1 MTVDPRNYRGVFVAS
16 ASLEWGCTNGMSWP
30 QCRCAK
36 CVIRYTGRRL
46 AGQYGRD
53 RALEILAGRDEAAN
67 ADLAA
72 WNRLGSRK
80 RAAA

>member
-1 MTVDPRNYRGVFVAS
+1 VTVDPRNYRGIFVAA

-36 CVIRYTGRRL
+36 CVVAFTGQRL
-46 AGQYGRD
+46 ARQYGRD
-53 RALEILAGRDEAAN
+53 RAVEILAGRDAASN

-72 WNRLGSRK
+72 WNLLGSSK